1 MGAIKLFKGLLFCV
15 TVLILPGCAVLK
27 PTVSETLQIKFLD
40 EYVLPDNLQVD
51 ETLVGGLSDLDY
63 DGTWFYAVCDLPSS
77 PRIYKMDIALKEK
90 KIDTVRF
97 LETIRIDHQSR
108 EGFYVFDSEGLLYH
122 PEEDRFTVSSEGA
135 VSRGK
140 DPFITEVE
148 ADGTLGEAYRL
159 PEYFRVTEKNG
170 PRNNGVFEGLSHSA
184 DGKGIWAATEFPLRQ
199 DGPSPKIFGTYSPV
213 RFTYF
218 DREDKTAKRQF
229 LYPPDRIRKIPLLPY
244 GLNGVSA
251 ILEYQK
257 DRFLV
262 LERGFSAG
270 YGRHGMRVLLYVAD
284 AGEAG
289 SSLDISDLGSRKEER
304 PAMANKKLLLDFNSI
319 RKKLSGRIIDN
330 LEGLAIGPRLE
341 NGNQS
346 LLVISDN
353 NFNSV
358 LKQKNQIILLELVQ
372 K

>member
-1 MGAIKLFKGLLFCV
+1 MDSIKLFKG
-15 TVLILPGCAVLK
+15 VLICLVIRILPGCAVLK
-27 PTVSETLQIKFLD
+27 PTASETLQIRFLD
-40 EYVLPDNLQVD
+40 EYVLPDSLWVD
-51 ETLVGGLSDLDY
+51 EAPAGGFSDLDY
-63 DGTWFYAVCDLPSS
+63 DGTWFYTVCDLPSS
-77 PRIYKMDIALKEK
+77 PRIYKMDIVLKGG

-97 LETIRIDHQSR
+97 LETIRINQPSGADL
-108 EGFYVFDSEGLLYH
+108 FVFDSEGLLYH

-135 VSRGK
+135 VNRGK
-140 DPFITEVE
+140 NPFIAEIE
-148 ADGTLGEAYRL
+148 ADGTVGEVYRL
-159 PEYFRVTEKNG
+159 PEYFQISETSG

-184 DGKGIWAATEFPLRQ
+184 DRKGIWAATEFPLRQ

-213 RFTYF
+213 RFTCF
-218 DREDKTAKRQF
+218 DREEKTAKRQF
-229 LYPPDRIRKIPLLPY
+229 LYPLDRIRKIPMLPY

-251 ILEYQK
+251 IREYRK

-270 YGRHGMRVLLYVAD
+270 YGRHGMRVLLYAAD
-284 AGEAG
+284 ARDAG
-289 SSLDISDLGSRKEER
+289 PSLDIPDLGSRKEDR
-304 PAMANKKLLLDFNSI
+304 PAMADKKLLFDFNSI
-319 RKKLSGRIIDN
+319 RKKLSGRMIDN

-346 LLVISDN
+346 LIVISDN

-358 LKQKNQIILLELVQ
+358 IKQKNQIILLELIQ